1 MYPESAKARFVHR
14 MILGSRINSS
24 SEIRATLPG
33 PDFAEFLQYRGRGQD
48 RYRPTL
54 QMDVDSYINLLSF
67 EIISFLRSLMAIV
80 VLVSKGLAT
89 LI

>member
-1 MYPESAKARFVHR
+1 MLAK
-14 MILGSRINSS
+14 L
-24 SEIRATLPG
+24 
-33 PDFAEFLQYRGRGQD
+33 LQYGGFGQD
-48 RYRPTL
+48 RNRPTL

>member
-1 MYPESAKARFVHR
+1 M
-14 MILGSRINSS
+14 L
-24 SEIRATLPG
+24 
-33 PDFAEFLQYRGRGQD
+33 AELLQDGGFGQD

-54 QMDVDSYINLLSF
+54 QMDIDSYVNLLSF